1 MPPLRQVITQPND
14 RAPSLVLALFL
25 ISLCLLIVSF
35 AIVYRRRTR
44 DKPSVSKR
52 LGADAG
58 SATCNIQHAACDP
71 RHTAY
76 LVSQTARP
84 LKRSGKDA
92 AAHRPGTY
100 IPSGTHTFCH
110 GGRGAYRWHHTVA
123 HQRR

>member
-1 MPPLRQVITQPND
+1 MPPLRQVITEPND

-76 LVSQTARP
+76 LLSQTERP
-84 LKRSGKDA
+84 
-92 AAHRPGTY
+92 
-100 IPSGTHTFCH
+100 
-110 GGRGAYRWHHTVA
+110 
-123 HQRR
+123 